1 MRQKYKYLPLLSM
14 LFLTIMFADA
24 VLEYKPIQMQFGSIM
39 ASSLVFPFWFLIT
52 DIIAEIYDTTIAKRI
67 LWSGFICQLLLSII
81 CYFLIK
87 LHSPTSFEHQA
98 SFDLILGHLPRI
110 TFANLI
116 SILIAGYI
124 NIYLLTKWKALLNGK
139 HFWLRSIGSSIV
151 GEIIYSTLAVFLI
164 AYHIYPNE
172 EILLMILW
180 SSCLKAI
187 YTIIFSGPLNFVAF
201 LLRKYETVDE
211 PSIKPYS
218 GSSKLNNPVL

>member
-24 VLEYKPIQMQFGSIM
+24 VLEYKPIQLQFGSIM
-39 ASSLVFPFWFLIT
+39 ASSFVFPFWFLIT
-52 DIIAEIYDTTIAKRI
+52 DIIAEIYGTKIARRV
-67 LWSGFICQLLLSII
+67 LWSSFTCQLLFSII

-87 LHSPTSFEHQA
+87 LNSPNSFQHQA

-180 SSCLKAI
+180 SCCLKAI

-211 PSIKPYS
+211 PSIKPT
-218 GSSKLNNPVL
+218 KK